1 MTRNAASQKIR
12 LRCGKGVISLVDGE
26 RKMTQSDTTVSE
38 SSPSVLER
46 AWPPVGLA
54 IGVVAT
60 AGWIGFLA
68 FKLLELF
75 GLAP

>member
-1 MTRNAASQKIR
+1 
-12 LRCGKGVISLVDGE
+12 
-26 RKMTQSDTTVSE
+26 MTQSDTTVSE

-60 AGWIGFLA
+60 AAWIGFLA
-68 FKLLELF
+68 FKLLDLF